1 MRTLLTSLAI
11 AVAAAILYPA
21 FLVALMMILPIGGG
35 IGTVEL
41 AVVGLGYLA
50 AIVVPAAVYYR
61 RSSTGQL
68 TGA

>member
-11 AVAAAILYPA
+11 AAAAAVLYPA
-21 FLVALMMILPIGGG
+21 FVLALLMVLPIGGG

-50 AIVVPAAVYYR
+50 AMVVPAALYYR
-61 RSSTGQL
+61 RASTGQL
-68 TGA
+68 AGA

>member
-21 FLVALMMILPIGGG
+21 FLVALVMILPIGGG

-50 AIVVPAAVYYR
+50 AIVVPAAAYYR